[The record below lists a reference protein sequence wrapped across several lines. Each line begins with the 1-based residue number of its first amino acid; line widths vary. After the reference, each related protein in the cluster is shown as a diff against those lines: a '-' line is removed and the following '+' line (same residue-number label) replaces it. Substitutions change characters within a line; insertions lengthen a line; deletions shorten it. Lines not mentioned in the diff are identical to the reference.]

1 MTTTQAVISPG
12 VVAAAGTMRAVTQDR
27 YGNAD
32 VLRQATVELPA
43 VGAGE
48 VLVKVRAAGVD
59 RGTWHLMTGRPWIMR
74 LMGFGLRAPK
84 VKVPGLDLAGTVIKV
99 GEGVTRFVPGD
110 DVFGFG
116 RGSFAEYAIAPE
128 AELGHKPASLEF
140 EQAAVLPVSAV
151 TALQALRDAG
161 NLRPGQR
168 VLVLGASGGVGSY
181 AVQLAKAM
189 GAEVTGVASG
199 AKLDLVRAQGADHVV
214 DYAREDAVDGRV
226 RYDLVIDTGG
236 RRPLRHLRRAL
247 TERGILVI
255 VGGEG
260 GDRVTGGFGRQIRA
274 AIWSAFVSQR
284 LKVLMSR
291 QNSEDLEHLAGLVE
305 AGAVRPQVDR
315 TYPLAG
321 VAEAIRRLQAG
332 EVRGKVAI
340 TI

>member
-1 MTTTQAVISPG
+1 MTTQAVINPG
-12 VVAAAGTMRAVTQDR
+12 VVAATGTMRAVTQDR

-32 VLRQATVELPA
+32 VLRQATVEVPA
-43 VGAGE
+43 AGAGE
-48 VLVKVRAAGVD
+48 VLVQVRAAGVD

-84 VKVPGLDLAGTVIKV
+84 VKVPGLDLAGTVVAV
-99 GEGVTRFVPGD
+99 GEGVTRFQPGD
-110 DVFGFG
+110 EVFGFG
-116 RGSFAEYAIAPE
+116 RGSFAQYAIAPE
-128 AELGHKPASLEF
+128 AELGHKPAGLGF
-140 EQAAVLPVSAV
+140 EEAAVLPVSAV
-151 TALQALRDAG
+151 TALQAVRDAG
-161 NLRPGQR
+161 AVQAGQR
-168 VLVLGASGGVGSY
+168 VLVLGASGGVGGY
-181 AVQLAKAM
+181 AGQVAKAM

-199 AKLDLVRAQGADHVV
+199 AKLDLVREHGADHVV
-214 DYAREDAVDGRV
+214 DYTQEDALDGRT
-226 RYDLVIDTGG
+226 RYDLVIDTAG

-247 TERGILVI
+247 TERGTLVI

-274 AIWSAFVSQR
+274 AIWSSFVPQQ

-291 QNSEDLEHLAGLVE
+291 QNAEDLEHLASLVTS
-305 AGAVRPQVDR
+305 GAVRPRVDR
-315 TYPLAG
+315 TFPLSG